1 MQKWAEIIGQARQSV
16 DFLKD
21 PEVVRVVL
29 NILQVV
35 NLVYLCT
42 LTVSLSMPCA
52 HLTLI
57 SFNKYDW
64 VAGTLRFNDSI
75 SLSVISMMSED

>member
-35 NLVYLCT
+35 NLVYLHT
-42 LTVSLSMPCA
+42 MTVSLSM
-52 HLTLI
+52 
-57 SFNKYDW
+57 KYDW
-64 VAGTLRFNDSI
+64 VAGALRYSHGI
-75 SLSVISMMSED
+75 PLTVISIMSEI